1 MTRLL
6 RLCLIAAAMTA
17 FLGLM
22 LGSHLHR
29 RANGPEIA
37 MPVEGYDPRDV
48 LLGHYANIRTP
59 LQRLDAF
66 ALEGEDEFRI
76 GAPVFVT
83 LETGP
88 DGLTRPV
95 SLHTSHPGRG
105 LVAQGRVTHVYEAS
119 RAWQQETDP
128 ETGETRNVQSG
139 PEEKWIHAQF
149 NIERYYASRE
159 RALALQSRLF
169 QRDGDGTTGVN
180 LILAVPPDGH
190 LVIKGFEID
199 GERQLDR
206 LW

>member
-83 LETGP
+83 LETGTGRADP
-88 DGLTRPV
+88 AGIPAHLASR
-95 SLHTSHPGRG
+95 RG